1 MGDTRRVHTFAH
13 KGTNEGKVQ
22 YGTVLEN
29 GSKMAIMIRNMFNDP
44 EFKKDHYIGL
54 QMEGKL
60 KGSTI
65 ERSPAVHQIIC
76 GEKPAGDLA
85 RIWYAENGN
94 IVIGA
99 PEGKVII
106 FAEDIEILASG
117 DGSTTGNVVIES
129 NASTE
134 INSPDIT
141 MSAKDT
147 LALEGEKRVKIDST
161 GRIFIEG
168 LMKVVEGIDASP
180 LAADTGNLTIAQRAT
195 AILKFIESITG

>member
-1 MGDTRRVHTFAH
+1 MRRVHTFAQ

-22 YGTVLEN
+22 YGTVLPS

-85 RIWYAENGN
+85 GMWYAENGN

-117 DGSTTGNVVIES
+117 DGATTGNVVIES
-129 NASTE
+129 NASTSVK
-134 INSPDIT
+134 SPDIT
-141 MSAKDT
+141 LEAADT
-147 LALEGEKRVKIDST
+147 LALEGEKRIKIDST
-161 GRIFIEG
+161 GRIFLEGMIKAIEG
-168 LMKVVEGIDASP
+168 VDAAP
-180 LAADTGNLTIAQRAT
+180 LAASTGNLTIAQRFIAT
-195 AILKFIESITG
+195 KKFIESIVG

>member
-1 MGDTRRVHTFAH
+1 MRRVHTFAQ

-22 YGTVLEN
+22 YGTVLPN
-29 GSKMAIMIRNMFNDP
+29 GSKMAIMVRNMFNDP

-65 ERSPAVHQIIC
+65 QRSPAVHQIIC

-85 RIWYAENGN
+85 GMWYAENGN
-94 IVIGA
+94 IYIGA

-117 DGSTTGNVVIES
+117 DGATTGNVVIES
-129 NASTE
+129 NASTA
-134 INSPDIT
+134 IKSPDIT
-141 MSAKDT
+141 LEAADT
-147 LALEGEKRVKIDST
+147 LALEGEKRIKIDST
-161 GRIFIEG
+161 GRIFLEGMIKAIEG
-168 LMKVVEGIDASP
+168 VDAAP
-180 LAADTGNLTIAQRAT
+180 LAASTGNLTIAQRFIAT
-195 AILKFIESITG
+195 KKFIESIVG

>member
-1 MGDTRRVHTFAH
+1 MRRVHTFAQ

-22 YGTVLEN
+22 YGTVLPS

-60 KGSTI
+60 KGSTL

-85 RIWYAENGN
+85 GMWYAENGN

-117 DGSTTGNVVIES
+117 DGATTGNVVIES
-129 NASTE
+129 NASTSVK
-134 INSPDIT
+134 SPDIT
-141 MSAKDT
+141 LEAADT
-147 LALEGEKRVKIDST
+147 LALEGEKRIKIDST
-161 GRIFIEG
+161 GRIFLEGMIKAIEG
-168 LMKVVEGIDASP
+168 VDAAP
-180 LAADTGNLTIAQRAT
+180 LAASTGNLTIAQRFIAT
-195 AILKFIESITG
+195 KKFIESIVG

>member
-1 MGDTRRVHTFAH
+1 MRRVHTFAQ

-22 YGTVLEN
+22 FGTVLPN
-29 GSKMAIMIRNMFNDP
+29 GSKMAVMIRNMFNDP

-65 ERSPAVHQIIC
+65 QRSPAVHQIIC

-85 RIWYAENGN
+85 GMWYAENGN

-117 DGSTTGNVVIES
+117 DGATTGNVVIES
-129 NASTE
+129 NASTSVK
-134 INSPDIT
+134 SPDIT
-141 MSAKDT
+141 LEAADT
-147 LALEGEKRVKIDST
+147 LALEGEKRIKIDST
-161 GRIFIEG
+161 GRIFLEGMIKAIEG
-168 LMKVVEGIDASP
+168 VDAAP
-180 LAADTGNLTIAQRAT
+180 LAASTGNLTIAQRFIAT
-195 AILKFIESITG
+195 KKFIESIVGG

>member
-1 MGDTRRVHTFAH
+1 MRRVHTFAQ

-22 YGTVLEN
+22 YGTVLPS

-65 ERSPAVHQIIC
+65 QRSPAVHQIIC

-85 RIWYAENGN
+85 GMWYAENGN

-117 DGSTTGNVVIES
+117 DGATTGNVVIES
-129 NASTE
+129 NASTSVK
-134 INSPDIT
+134 SPDIT
-141 MSAKDT
+141 LEAADT
-147 LALEGEKRVKIDST
+147 LALEGEKRIKIDST
-161 GRIFIEG
+161 GRIFLEGMIKAIEG
-168 LMKVVEGIDASP
+168 VDAAP
-180 LAADTGNLTIAQRAT
+180 LAASTGNLTIAQRFIAT
-195 AILKFIESITG
+195 KKFIESIVG

>member
-1 MGDTRRVHTFAH
+1 MRRVHTFAQ

-22 YGTVLEN
+22 YGTVLPN
-29 GSKMAIMIRNMFNDP
+29 GSKMAIMVRNMFNDP

-65 ERSPAVHQIIC
+65 QRSPAVHQIIC

-85 RIWYAENGN
+85 GMWYAENGN

-117 DGSTTGNVVIES
+117 DGATTGNVVIES
-129 NASTE
+129 NASTA
-134 INSPDIT
+134 IKSPDIT
-141 MSAKDT
+141 LEAADT
-147 LALEGEKRVKIDST
+147 LALEGEKRIKIDST
-161 GRIFIEG
+161 GRIFLEGMIKAIEG
-168 LMKVVEGIDASP
+168 VDAAP
-180 LAADTGNLTIAQRAT
+180 LAASTGNLTIAQRFIAT
-195 AILKFIESITG
+195 KKFIESIVG

>member
-1 MGDTRRVHTFAH
+1 MRRVHTFAQ

-22 YGTVLEN
+22 YGTVLPN
-29 GSKMAIMIRNMFNDP
+29 GSKMAIMVRNMFNDP

-65 ERSPAVHQIIC
+65 QRSPAVHQIIC

-85 RIWYAENGN
+85 GFWYAENGN

-117 DGSTTGNVVIES
+117 DGATTGNVIIES
-129 NASTE
+129 NATTE
-134 INSPDIT
+134 IKSPDIT
-141 MSAKDT
+141 LEAADT
-147 LALEGEKRVKIDST
+147 LALEGEKRIKIDST
-161 GRIFIEG
+161 GRVFLEGMIKAIEG
-168 LMKVVEGIDASP
+168 VDAAP
-180 LAADTGNLTIAQRAT
+180 LAASTGNLTIAQRFIAT
-195 AILKFIESITG
+195 KKFIESIAG

>member
-1 MGDTRRVHTFAH
+1 MRRVHTFAQ

-22 YGTVLEN
+22 YGNVLPN
-29 GSKMAIMIRNMFNDP
+29 GSKMAIMVRNMFNDP

-60 KGSTI
+60 KGSTL

-85 RIWYAENGN
+85 GMWYAENGN
-94 IVIGA
+94 IYIGA

-117 DGSTTGNVVIES
+117 DGATTGNVVIES
-129 NASTE
+129 NASTSVK
-134 INSPDIT
+134 SPDIT
-141 MSAKDT
+141 LEAADT
-147 LALEGEKRVKIDST
+147 LALEGEKRIKIDST
-161 GRIFIEG
+161 GRIFLEGMIKAIEG
-168 LMKVVEGIDASP
+168 VDAAP
-180 LAADTGNLTIAQRAT
+180 LAASTGNLTIAQRFIAT
-195 AILKFIESITG
+195 KKFIESIVG

>member
-1 MGDTRRVHTFAH
+1 MRRVHTFAQ

-22 YGTVLEN
+22 YGTVLPN
-29 GSKMAIMIRNMFNDP
+29 GSKMAIMVRNMFNDP

-85 RIWYAENGN
+85 GMWYAENGN

-117 DGSTTGNVVIES
+117 DGATTGNVVIES
-129 NASTE
+129 NASTSVK
-134 INSPDIT
+134 SPDIT
-141 MSAKDT
+141 LEAADT
-147 LALEGEKRVKIDST
+147 LALEGEKRIKIDST
-161 GRIFIEG
+161 GRIFLEGMIKAIEG
-168 LMKVVEGIDASP
+168 VDAAP
-180 LAADTGNLTIAQRAT
+180 LAASTGNLTIAQRFIAT
-195 AILKFIESITG
+195 KKFIESIVG

>member
-1 MGDTRRVHTFAH
+1 MRRVHTFAQ

-22 YGTVLEN
+22 FGTVLPS
-29 GSKMAIMIRNMFNDP
+29 GSKMAVMIRNMFNDP

-60 KGSTI
+60 KGSTL

-85 RIWYAENGN
+85 GMWYAENGN
-94 IVIGA
+94 IYIGA

-117 DGSTTGNVVIES
+117 DGATTGNVVIES
-129 NASTE
+129 NASTSVK
-134 INSPDIT
+134 SPDIT
-141 MSAKDT
+141 LEAADT
-147 LALEGEKRVKIDST
+147 LALEGEKRIKIDST
-161 GRIFIEG
+161 GRIFLEGMIKAIEG
-168 LMKVVEGIDASP
+168 VDAAP
-180 LAADTGNLTIAQRAT
+180 LAASTGNLTIAQRFIAT
-195 AILKFIESITG
+195 KKFIESIVG

>member
-1 MGDTRRVHTFAH
+1 MRRVHTFAQ

-22 YGTVLEN
+22 YGTVLPN
-29 GSKMAIMIRNMFNDP
+29 GSKMAIMVRNMFNDP

-85 RIWYAENGN
+85 GMWYAENGN

-117 DGSTTGNVVIES
+117 DGATTGNVVIES
-129 NASTE
+129 NASTSVK
-134 INSPDIT
+134 SPDIT
-141 MSAKDT
+141 LEAADT
-147 LALEGEKRVKIDST
+147 LSLEGEKRIKIDST
-161 GRIFIEG
+161 GRIFLEGMIKAIEG
-168 LMKVVEGIDASP
+168 VDAAP
-180 LAADTGNLTIAQRAT
+180 LAASTGNLTIAQRFIAT
-195 AILKFIESITG
+195 KKFIESIVG

>member
-1 MGDTRRVHTFAH
+1 MRRVHTFAQ

-22 YGTVLEN
+22 YGTVLPS

-76 GEKPAGDLA
+76 GEKPQGDLA
-85 RIWYAENGN
+85 GMWYAENGN
-94 IVIGA
+94 IYIGA

-117 DGSTTGNVVIES
+117 DGATTGNVIIES
-129 NASTE
+129 NAATE
-134 INSPDIT
+134 IKSTDIT
-141 MSAKDT
+141 IESSDILK
-147 LALEGEKRVKIDST
+147 LEGEKRVVIDTT
-161 GRIFIEG
+161 GRVFIEG
-168 LMKVVEGIDASP
+168 MIKCIEGVDAAP
-180 LAADTGNLTIAQRAT
+180 LAASTGNLTVPQRAI
-195 AILKFIESITG
+195 AVKKFIESVPGVG

>member
-1 MGDTRRVHTFAH
+1 MRRVHTFAQ

-22 YGTVLEN
+22 FGTVLPS
-29 GSKMAIMIRNMFNDP
+29 GSKMAVMIRNMFNDP

-60 KGSTI
+60 KGSTL

-85 RIWYAENGN
+85 GMWYAENGN
-94 IVIGA
+94 IYIGA

-117 DGSTTGNVVIES
+117 DGATTGNVIIES
-129 NASTE
+129 NAATE
-134 INSPDIT
+134 IKSPDIT
-141 MSAKDT
+141 LEAADILK
-147 LALEGEKRVKIDST
+147 LEGEKRVVIDST
-161 GRIFIEG
+161 GRIFLEGLVKVIEG
-168 LMKVVEGIDASP
+168 VDASP
-180 LAADTGNLTIAQRAT
+180 LAADTGNLTPVQRIIAVK
-195 AILKFIESITG
+195 KFIESVPGVG

>member
-1 MGDTRRVHTFAH
+1 MRRVHTFAQ
-13 KGTNEGKVQ
+13 KGTNEGKIQ
-22 YGTVLEN
+22 YGTVLPN
-29 GSKMAIMIRNMFNDP
+29 GSKMAIMVRNMFNDP
-44 EFKKDHYIGL
+44 DFKKDHYIGL

-85 RIWYAENGN
+85 GMWYAENGN

-117 DGSTTGNVVIES
+117 DGATTGNVVIES
-129 NASTE
+129 NAST
-134 INSPDIT
+134 SVKSTDIT
-141 MSAKDT
+141 LEAADT
-147 LALEGEKRVKIDST
+147 LALEGEKRIKFDST
-161 GRIFIEG
+161 GRIFLEGMIKVIEG
-168 LMKVVEGIDASP
+168 VDAAP
-180 LAADTGNLTIAQRAT
+180 LAASTGNLTIAQRFIAT
-195 AILKFIESITG
+195 KKFIESIVG

>member
-1 MGDTRRVHTFAH
+1 MRRVHTFAQ

-22 YGTVLEN
+22 YGTVLPN
-29 GSKMAIMIRNMFNDP
+29 GSKMAIVVRNMFIDP

-65 ERSPAVHQIIC
+65 QRSPAVHQIIC

-85 RIWYAENGN
+85 GFWYAENGN

-117 DGSTTGNVVIES
+117 DGATTGNVVIES
-129 NASTE
+129 NASTA
-134 INSPDIT
+134 IKSPDIT
-141 MSAKDT
+141 LEAADT
-147 LALEGEKRVKIDST
+147 LALEGEKRIKIDST
-161 GRIFIEG
+161 GRIFLEGMIKAIEG
-168 LMKVVEGIDASP
+168 VDAAP
-180 LAADTGNLTIAQRAT
+180 LAASTGNLTIAQRFIAT
-195 AILKFIESITG
+195 KKFIESIVG

>member
-1 MGDTRRVHTFAH
+1 MRRVHTFAQ

-22 YGTVLEN
+22 FGTVLPN
-29 GSKMAIMIRNMFNDP
+29 GSKMAVMIRNMFNDP

-65 ERSPAVHQIIC
+65 QRSPAVHQIIC

-85 RIWYAENGN
+85 GMWYAENGN

-117 DGSTTGNVVIES
+117 DGATTGNVVIES
-129 NASTE
+129 NASTSVK
-134 INSPDIT
+134 SPDIT
-141 MSAKDT
+141 LEAADT
-147 LALEGEKRVKIDST
+147 LALEGEKRIKIDST
-161 GRIFIEG
+161 GRIFLEGMIKAIEG
-168 LMKVVEGIDASP
+168 VDAAP
-180 LAADTGNLTIAQRAT
+180 LAASTGNLTIAQRFIAT
-195 AILKFIESITG
+195 TKFIESIVG

>member
-1 MGDTRRVHTFAH
+1 MRRVHTFAQ

-22 YGTVLEN
+22 YGTVLPN
-29 GSKMAIMIRNMFNDP
+29 GSKMAIMVRNMFNDP

-65 ERSPAVHQIIC
+65 QRSPAVHQIIC

-85 RIWYAENGN
+85 GMWYAENGN

-117 DGSTTGNVVIES
+117 DGATTGNVVIES
-129 NASTE
+129 NASTSVK
-134 INSPDIT
+134 SPDIT
-141 MSAKDT
+141 LEAADT
-147 LALEGEKRVKIDST
+147 LSLEGEKRIKIDST
-161 GRIFIEG
+161 GRIFLEGMIKAIEG
-168 LMKVVEGIDASP
+168 VDAAP
-180 LAADTGNLTIAQRAT
+180 LAASTGNLTIAQRFIAT
-195 AILKFIESITG
+195 KKFIESIVG

>member
-1 MGDTRRVHTFAH
+1 MRRVHTFAQ

-22 YGTVLEN
+22 YGTVLPN
-29 GSKMAIMIRNMFNDP
+29 GSKMAIMVRNMFNDP

-85 RIWYAENGN
+85 GMWYAENGN

-117 DGSTTGNVVIES
+117 DGATTGNVVIES
-129 NASTE
+129 NASTSVK
-134 INSPDIT
+134 SPDIT
-141 MSAKDT
+141 LEAADT
-147 LALEGEKRVKIDST
+147 LALEGEKRIKIDST
-161 GRIFIEG
+161 GRIFLEGMIKVIEG
-168 LMKVVEGIDASP
+168 VDAAP
-180 LAADTGNLTIAQRAT
+180 LAASTGNLTIAQRFIAT
-195 AILKFIESITG
+195 KKFIESIVG

>member
-1 MGDTRRVHTFAH
+1 MRRVHTFAQ

-22 YGTVLEN
+22 YGTVLPN
-29 GSKMAIMIRNMFNDP
+29 GSKMAIMVRNMFNDP

-65 ERSPAVHQIIC
+65 QRSPAVHQIIC

-85 RIWYAENGN
+85 GFWYAENGN

-117 DGSTTGNVVIES
+117 DGATTGNVIIES
-129 NASTE
+129 NATTE
-134 INSPDIT
+134 IKSPDIT
-141 MSAKDT
+141 LEAADT
-147 LALEGEKRVKIDST
+147 LALEGEKRIKIDST
-161 GRIFIEG
+161 GRIFLEGMIKAIEG
-168 LMKVVEGIDASP
+168 VDAAP
-180 LAADTGNLTIAQRAT
+180 LAASTGNLTIAQRFIAT
-195 AILKFIESITG
+195 KKFIESIAG

>member
-1 MGDTRRVHTFAH
+1 MRRVHTFAQ
-13 KGTNEGKVQ
+13 KGTNEGKIQ
-22 YGTVLEN
+22 YGTVLPS
-29 GSKMAIMIRNMFNDP
+29 GSKMAIMVRNMFNDP

-65 ERSPAVHQIIC
+65 QRSPAVHQIIC

-85 RIWYAENGN
+85 GFWYAENGN

-117 DGSTTGNVVIES
+117 DGATTGNVVIES
-129 NASTE
+129 NASTA
-134 INSPDIT
+134 IKSPDIT
-141 MSAKDT
+141 LEAADT
-147 LALEGEKRVKIDST
+147 LALEGEKRIKIDST
-161 GRIFIEG
+161 GRIFLEGMIKAIEG
-168 LMKVVEGIDASP
+168 VDAAP
-180 LAADTGNLTIAQRAT
+180 LAASTGNLTIAQRFIAT
-195 AILKFIESITG
+195 KKFIESIVG

>member
-1 MGDTRRVHTFAH
+1 MRRVHTFAQ

-22 YGTVLEN
+22 YGTVLPN
-29 GSKMAIMIRNMFNDP
+29 GSKMAIMVRNMFNDP

-65 ERSPAVHQIIC
+65 QRSPAVHQIIC

-85 RIWYAENGN
+85 GFWYAENGN

-117 DGSTTGNVVIES
+117 DGATTGNVIIES
-129 NASTE
+129 NATTE
-134 INSPDIT
+134 IKSPDIT
-141 MSAKDT
+141 LEAADT
-147 LALEGEKRVKIDST
+147 LALEGEKRIKIDST
-161 GRIFIEG
+161 GRIFLEGMIKAIEG
-168 LMKVVEGIDASP
+168 VDAAP
-180 LAADTGNLTIAQRAT
+180 LAASTGNLTIAQRFIAT
-195 AILKFIESITG
+195 KKFIESIVG

>member
-1 MGDTRRVHTFAH
+1 MRRVHTFAQ

-22 YGTVLEN
+22 YGTVLPN
-29 GSKMAIMIRNMFNDP
+29 GSKMAIMVRNMFNDP

-65 ERSPAVHQIIC
+65 QRSPAVHQIIC

-85 RIWYAENGN
+85 GFWYAENGN

-117 DGSTTGNVVIES
+117 DGATTGNVVIES
-129 NASTE
+129 NASTA
-134 INSPDIT
+134 IKSPDIT
-141 MSAKDT
+141 LEAADT
-147 LALEGEKRVKIDST
+147 LSLEGEKRIKIDST
-161 GRIFIEG
+161 GRIFLEGLIKCIEG
-168 LMKVVEGIDASP
+168 VDAAP
-180 LAADTGNLTIAQRAT
+180 LAASTGNLTIAQRFIAT
-195 AILKFIESITG
+195 QKFIESIVG

>member
-1 MGDTRRVHTFAH
+1 
-13 KGTNEGKVQ
+13 
-22 YGTVLEN
+22 
-29 GSKMAIMIRNMFNDP
+29 MAIMVRNMFNDP

-65 ERSPAVHQIIC
+65 QRSPAVHQIIC

-85 RIWYAENGN
+85 GFWYAENGN

-117 DGSTTGNVVIES
+117 DGATTGNVVIES
-129 NASTE
+129 NASTA
-134 INSPDIT
+134 IKSPDIT
-141 MSAKDT
+141 LEAADT
-147 LALEGEKRVKIDST
+147 LSLEGEKRIKIDST
-161 GRIFIEG
+161 GRIFLEGMIKVIEG
-168 LMKVVEGIDASP
+168 VDAAP
-180 LAADTGNLTIAQRAT
+180 LAASTGNLTIAQRFIAT
-195 AILKFIESITG
+195 KKFIESIVG

>member
-1 MGDTRRVHTFAH
+1 MRRVHTFAQ

-22 YGTVLEN
+22 YGTVLPN
-29 GSKMAIMIRNMFNDP
+29 GSKMAIMVRNMFNDP

-65 ERSPAVHQIIC
+65 QRSPAVHQIIC

-85 RIWYAENGN
+85 GFWYAENGN

-117 DGSTTGNVVIES
+117 DGATTGNVVIES
-129 NASTE
+129 NASTA
-134 INSPDIT
+134 IKSPDIT
-141 MSAKDT
+141 LEAADT
-147 LALEGEKRVKIDST
+147 LSLEGEKRIKIDST
-161 GRIFIEG
+161 GRIFLEGMIKVIEG
-168 LMKVVEGIDASP
+168 VDAAP
-180 LAADTGNLTIAQRAT
+180 LAASTGNLTVPQRVIAVK
-195 AILKFIESITG
+195 KFIESIVG

>member
-1 MGDTRRVHTFAH
+1 MRRVHTFAQ

-22 YGTVLEN
+22 YGTVLPS
-29 GSKMAIMIRNMFNDP
+29 GSKMAIMVRNMFNDP

-65 ERSPAVHQIIC
+65 QRSPAVHQIIC

-85 RIWYAENGN
+85 GFWYAENGN

-117 DGSTTGNVVIES
+117 DGATTGNVVIES
-129 NASTE
+129 NASTA
-134 INSPDIT
+134 IKSPDIT
-141 MSAKDT
+141 LEAADT
-147 LALEGEKRVKIDST
+147 LALEGEKRIKIDST
-161 GRIFIEG
+161 GRIFLEGMIKAIEG
-168 LMKVVEGIDASP
+168 VDAAP
-180 LAADTGNLTIAQRAT
+180 LAASTGNLTIAQRFIAT
-195 AILKFIESITG
+195 KKFIESIVG

>member
-1 MGDTRRVHTFAH
+1 MRRVHTFAQ

-22 YGTVLEN
+22 FGTVLPN
-29 GSKMAIMIRNMFNDP
+29 GSKMAIMVRNMFNDP

-65 ERSPAVHQIIC
+65 QRSPAVHQIIC

-85 RIWYAENGN
+85 GFWYAENGN

-117 DGSTTGNVVIES
+117 DGATTGNVVIES
-129 NASTE
+129 NAST
-134 INSPDIT
+134 SVKSTDIT
-141 MSAKDT
+141 LEAADT
-147 LALEGEKRVKIDST
+147 LALEGEKRIKIDST
-161 GRIFIEG
+161 GRIFLEGMIKAIEG
-168 LMKVVEGIDASP
+168 VDAAP
-180 LAADTGNLTIAQRAT
+180 LAASTGNLTIAQRFIAT
-195 AILKFIESITG
+195 KKFIESIVG

>member
-1 MGDTRRVHTFAH
+1 MRRVHTFAQ

-22 YGTVLEN
+22 YGTVLPN
-29 GSKMAIMIRNMFNDP
+29 GSKMAIMVRNMFNDP

-85 RIWYAENGN
+85 GMWYAENGN

-117 DGSTTGNVVIES
+117 DGATTGNVVIES
-129 NASTE
+129 NASTS
-134 INSPDIT
+134 IKSPDIT
-141 MSAKDT
+141 LEAADT
-147 LALEGEKRVKIDST
+147 LSLEGEKRIKIDST
-161 GRIFIEG
+161 GRIFLEGMIKAIEG
-168 LMKVVEGIDASP
+168 VDAAP
-180 LAADTGNLTIAQRAT
+180 LAASTGNLTIAQRFIAT
-195 AILKFIESITG
+195 KKFIESIVG

>member
-1 MGDTRRVHTFAH
+1 MRRVHTFAQ

-22 YGTVLEN
+22 YGTVLPN
-29 GSKMAIMIRNMFNDP
+29 GSKMAIMVRNMFNDP

-65 ERSPAVHQIIC
+65 QRSPAVHQIIC

-85 RIWYAENGN
+85 GMWYAENGN
-94 IVIGA
+94 IYIGA

-117 DGSTTGNVVIES
+117 DGATTGNVVIES
-129 NASTE
+129 NASTA
-134 INSPDIT
+134 IKSPDIT
-141 MSAKDT
+141 LEAADT
-147 LALEGEKRVKIDST
+147 LALEGEKIIKIDST
-161 GRIFIEG
+161 GRIFLEGMIKAIEG
-168 LMKVVEGIDASP
+168 CDAAP
-180 LAADTGNLTIAQRAT
+180 LAASTGNLTIAQRFIAT
-195 AILKFIESITG
+195 KKFIESIVE